1 MVMKKLNVLILFAAL
16 SLFSTTS
23 YAQGKFGKDSVECI
37 RSLSFYSDYMKQG
50 NLNEAAPLWREAFRY
65 CPPGLRQTLYV
76 DGQKIYKFLIEK
88 NKANVALKNAQ
99 VDTLLM
105 MYDLRAEYFPKYAL
119 SAQTNRALD
128 IVNYK
133 GDNDKYVLETLEK
146 VIKMGGQNIEPSIM
160 VLTMQKASEMCTKKT
175 VDAEKVMN
183 LYSSLAPLLEVQI
196 KANHP
201 DAAQAKK
208 DVDNL
213 FAVSGVASCENI
225 VALFT
230 PRFNAAPA
238 DKELV
243 GGIVSLLNNA
253 GCYQEP
259 LFLRAVESLY
269 KMDPSYQSA
278 YYLYKLYSIKEDYVN
293 AAKKL
298 QEAIDS
304 PESDSKQDAEYLY
317 MLASIYLGKLE
328 NSAKA
333 VNLARQA
340 ADLDPSYTGKV
351 YMLQGSVW
359 ASSRCGGNEIESR
372 AKWWVAVDYFM
383 KAKNADSS
391 LTEEADRFI
400 SQYRQYFPL
409 QEDAFMYDIIDGA
422 SYTVSCAGMRESTTV
437 RTRK

>member
-1 MVMKKLNVLILFAAL
+1 MVMKKVSVIILLAVL
-16 SLFSTTS
+16 SLFSITS
-23 YAQGKFGKDSVECI
+23 YAQGKYGKDSVECI

-50 NLNEAAPLWREAFRY
+50 NLNEAAPLWRDALRY

-76 DGQKIYKFLIEK
+76 DGQKLYKFLIEK

-99 VDTLLM
+99 VDSLLM
-105 MYDLRAEYFPKYAL
+105 MYDLRSEYFPKYAL

-133 GDNDKYVLETLEK
+133 GDNDKLVLETLEK

-160 VLTMQKASEMCTKKT
+160 VLTMQKVSEMYSKKT

-183 LYSSLAPLLEVQI
+183 LYSNLTPLLEVQI

-230 PRFNAAPA
+230 PRLNASPS

-259 LFLRAVESLY
+259 LFLKAVESLY

-278 YYLYKLYSIKEDYVN
+278 FYLYKLYSIKEDFVN
-293 AAKKL
+293 ASKML

-304 PESDSKQDAEYLY
+304 PESDSKLDAEYLY
-317 MLASIYLGKLE
+317 MLASIYLGKLD
-328 NSAKA
+328 NSSKA
-333 VNLARQA
+333 ISLARQA

-383 KAKNADSS
+383 KAKNADPS

>member
-1 MVMKKLNVLILFAAL
+1 MKKVSVLFLLAVL
-16 SLFSTTS
+16 SLISISSF
-23 YAQGKFGKDSVECI
+23 AQGKYGKDSTECT
-37 RSLSFYSDYMKQG
+37 RNLSFYSDYMKQG
-50 NLNEAAPLWREAFRY
+50 NLNEAAPLWREALRY
-65 CPPGLRQTLYV
+65 CPPGVRQTLYA
-76 DGQKIYKFLIEK
+76 DGQKIYTFLIEK
-88 NKANVALKNAQ
+88 NKANIALKNAQ
-99 VDTLLM
+99 IDTLLM
-105 MYDLRAEYFPKYAL
+105 MYDLRTEYFPKYAL
-119 SAQTNRALD
+119 SAQINKALE
-128 IVNYK
+128 IVNYRA
-133 GDNDKYVLETLEK
+133 DNDKLVLETLEK
-146 VIKMGGQNIEPSIM
+146 VVKMSGQVVEPSIM
-160 VLTMQKASEMCTKKT
+160 VLTMQKASEMYTKKT

-183 LYSSLAPLLEVQI
+183 LYSNLTPLLEVQI
-196 KANHP
+196 KAKHP

-225 VALFT
+225 VTLFT
-230 PRFNAAPA
+230 PRFNASPA

-278 YYLYKLYSIKEDYVN
+278 FYLYKLYSIKEDYAN
-293 AAKKL
+293 AAKML

-304 PESDSKQDAEYLY
+304 PESDSKLDAEYLY
-317 MLASIYLGKLE
+317 ILASIYLGKLD
-328 NSAKA
+328 NSSKA
-333 VNLARQA
+333 VSLAKQA
-340 ADLDPSYTGKV
+340 ADLDPSYNGKV

-372 AKWWVAVDYFM
+372 AKWWVAVDYFT